1 MDGDD
6 DEFDGTIGKNDEK
19 SEIRPSIKI
28 CITRVIAVPQN
39 SFIYNRNDK
48 SNSNNDLNDMVCTNR
63 CDWQNLD
70 GDKYCGKCG
79 L

>member
-39 SFIYNRNDK
+39 LVKMELAQEGTF
-48 SNSNNDLNDMVCTNR
+48 VT
-63 CDWQNLD
+63 
-70 GDKYCGKCG
+70 
-79 L
+79 